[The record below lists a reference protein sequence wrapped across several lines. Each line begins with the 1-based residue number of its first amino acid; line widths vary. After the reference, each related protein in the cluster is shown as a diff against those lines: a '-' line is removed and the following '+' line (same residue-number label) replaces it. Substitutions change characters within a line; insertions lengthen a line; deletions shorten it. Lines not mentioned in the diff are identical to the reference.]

1 MKKLLMLAVALM
13 LPTTFAVYA
22 ETKSKEGDLSDAEIA
37 HIVVTAN
44 QVDIK
49 NGQLA
54 KEKASNEDVKAYAH
68 RMISDHTDV
77 NKEAESLVKKLNV
90 TPKDNEISKTLKSDG
105 EKNIDK
111 LKDMSGKE
119 FDKAYIDAEV
129 KLHKQVIDVADTK
142 LVPSV
147 QNEELKALLQKV
159 RPSLVSHLEHAQKIQ
174 ESLR

>member
-1 MKKLLMLAVALM
+1 M
-13 LPTTFAVYA
+13 
-22 ETKSKEGDLSDAEIA
+22 
-37 HIVVTAN
+37 
-44 QVDIK
+44 
-49 NGQLA
+49 
-54 KEKASNEDVKAYAH
+54 
-68 RMISDHTDV
+68 
-77 NKEAESLVKKLNV
+77 

-142 LVPSV
+142 LVPNV
-147 QNEELKALLQKV
+147 QNEELKALLKKV

-174 ESLR
+174 ASLR

>member
-1 MKKLLMLAVALM
+1 MLAVALM
-13 LPTTFAVYA
+13 LPTFSVYA
-22 ETKSKEGDLSDAEIA
+22 ETVRKGESISDAEIA

-49 NGQLA
+49 NGQVA

-77 NKEAESLVKKLNV
+77 NKEAENLVKKLNV

-119 FDKAYIDAEV
+119 FDQAYIDAEV